1 MRDYVIV
8 TDSCCDLTQEM
19 ADELEL
25 IVLPLTVMTEDK
37 SYRNYLDG
45 REIGFSEFYN
55 KLRSGKQAK
64 TSAVNVDEFSKAM
77 EGPLKEGKDILYLG
91 FSSGLSATY
100 QSGVLAAEDLR
111 GEFPEATIL
120 TVDTLSASLGQG
132 LLVYLAVQE
141 KRKGKTIE
149 ELRDYVEATK
159 LHLAH
164 WFTVDDLNH
173 LKRGGRISAAAALL
187 GSTLNIKPILH
198 VDDEGHLIS
207 VGKVRGRKN
216 SLKGLMEKMTETGI
230 DLAEQTIFISHCD
243 ALEDAQLLA
252 EMIRA
257 EFPVKEIVM
266 NYIGPV
272 IGAHSGPGTIALFFL
287 AKHR

>member
-1 MRDYVIV
+1 MRDYVIA
-8 TDSCCDLTQEM
+8 TDSSCDLSQVM
-19 ADELEL
+19 VDELGV
-25 IVLPLTVMTEDK
+25 IVLPLTVMMEGK

-45 REIGFSEFYN
+45 REIGFTEFYN
-55 KLRSGKQAK
+55 ELRGGKQAT
-64 TSAVNVDEFSKAM
+64 TSAVNVDEFYKAL
-77 EGPLKEGKDILYLG
+77 EIPLREGKDVLYLG

-111 GEFPEATIL
+111 SEFPEAAIL
-120 TVDTLSASLGQG
+120 TVDTLAASMGQG
-132 LLVYLAVQE
+132 LLIYLAVQE

-149 ELRDYVEATK
+149 ELRDYVEEIK
-159 LHLAH
+159 LRMAH

-198 VDDEGHLIS
+198 VDDEGHLIPA
-207 VGKVRGRKN
+207 GKVRGRKN
-216 SLKGLMEKMTETGI
+216 SLKSLLEKLIETGV
-230 DLAEQTIFISHCD
+230 DLAEQPIFISHGD
-243 ALEDAQLLA
+243 TLEDAQLLA

-257 EFPVKEIVM
+257 ELPVKEIVI

>member
-1 MRDYVIV
+1 MRDYVIA
-8 TDSCCDLTQEM
+8 TDSSCDLSQEM
-19 ADELEL
+19 ADKLE
-25 IVLPLTVMTEDK
+25 VLVMPLTVMMEGE
-37 SYRNYLDG
+37 SYHNFLDG
-45 REIGFSEFYN
+45 REIGFSDFYSR
-55 KLRSGKQAK
+55 LRRGKQAT
-64 TSAVNVDEFSKAM
+64 TSAVNVDEFCKAL
-77 EGPLKEGKDILYLG
+77 EVPLKEGKDVLYLG

-100 QSGVLAAEDLR
+100 HSGTLAAEDLR
-111 GEFPEATIL
+111 SDFPEAAIL
-120 TVDTLSASLGQG
+120 TVDTLAASMGQG

-149 ELRDYVEATK
+149 EVRDYVEGIK
-159 LHLAH
+159 LRIAH

-198 VDDEGHLIS
+198 VDNEGHLIP

-216 SLKGLMEKMTETGI
+216 SLKSLLDKLMETGV
-230 DLAEQTIFISHCD
+230 DLAEQPIFISHGD
-243 ALEDAQLLA
+243 AREDAELLA
-252 EMIRA
+252 NMIR
-257 EFPVKEIVM
+257 ESFPVKEIVI

-287 AKHR
+287 AKGR